1 MRLSPQDRVPGCRSS
16 HVLFSEDM
24 EVDEDAEEWTAT
36 VDGGFSRAAGVRNTS
51 GTASRDPT

>member
-1 MRLSPQDRVPGCRSS
+1 M
-16 HVLFSEDM
+16 LFSEDM